1 MMAQLKDVETKQ
13 KRALQ
18 VPLTSQGLNGHG
30 RAQNPGPSSGNQPLG
45 WGVLVAA
52 GNMASGMSSKGWAKW
67 GGGAPDTPL
76 CHPPIFHQCFHDLSH
91 QEAGGKGPWAVWLP
105 SLLPFSLHY
114 KWVTRSSPNSRGG
127 AYIGKWIPGG
137 RHHGTPPR
145 GCLPHPE

>member
-1 MMAQLKDVETKQ
+1 MAQLKDDETKQ

-67 GGGAPDTPL
+67 GGG
-76 CHPPIFHQCFHDLSH
+76 
-91 QEAGGKGPWAVWLP
+91 GPRYSPLP
-105 SLLPFSLHY
+105 SSNFPPVLP
-114 KWVTRSSPNSRGG
+114 
-127 AYIGKWIPGG
+127 
-137 RHHGTPPR
+137 
-145 GCLPHPE
+145 